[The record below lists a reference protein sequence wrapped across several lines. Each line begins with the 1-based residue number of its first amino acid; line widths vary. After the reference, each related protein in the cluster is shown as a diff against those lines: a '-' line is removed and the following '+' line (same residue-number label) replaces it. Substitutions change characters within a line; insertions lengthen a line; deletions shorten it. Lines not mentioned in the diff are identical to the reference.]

1 MMPHSTLSVI
11 IGPGSQEEI
20 VTEYRLEDLMQ
31 KAIDA
36 FQPQN
41 AAGIDA
47 LIQLHLAGDQGGD
60 WFVTIRDQAL
70 TLDEGVRTDADL
82 TFKANTQDLF
92 SVVNGQL
99 NPMQAVLSGKVQ
111 FQGDIGLA
119 MRLLEVFRRPE
130 SWKI

>member
-1 MMPHSTLSVI
+1 MMPRWILSVI
-11 IGPGSQEEI
+11 IDPYNREEI
-20 VTEYRLEDLMQ
+20 VTEYRIEDLMQ

-36 FQPQN
+36 FLPQN

-47 LIQLHLAGDQGGD
+47 LIQLHLTGDQGGD
-60 WFVTIRDQAL
+60 WSVTIRDQTL
-70 TLDEGVRTDADL
+70 TVDEGVRPNANL

-99 NPMQAVLSGKVQ
+99 SPMQAVLSGKVQ
-111 FQGDIGLA
+111 FQGDISLA

>member
-1 MMPHSTLSVI
+1 M
-11 IGPGSQEEI
+11 
-20 VTEYRLEDLMQ
+20 TEYRLEDLMQ
-31 KAIDA
+31 KAVDA

-47 LIQLHLAGDQGGD
+47 LIQLRLTGDQGGD
-60 WFVTIRDQAL
+60 WFVTIRDQVL
-70 TLDEGVRTDADL
+70 TLAEGVRPEADL

-92 SVVNGQL
+92 NVVNGQV

-111 FQGDIGLA
+111 FQGDISLA

>member
-1 MMPHSTLSVI
+1 MPHPTLSVI
-11 IGPGSQEEI
+11 IEPDNQEEI

-31 KAIDA
+31 KAVDA

-47 LIQLHLAGDQGGD
+47 LIQLRLTGDQGGD
-60 WFVTIRDQAL
+60 WFVTIRDQVL
-70 TLDEGVRTDADL
+70 TLAEGVRPEADL

-92 SVVNGQL
+92 NVVNGQV

-111 FQGDIGLA
+111 FQGDISLA